1 MKINS
6 LLNRIFLN
14 KNIKVNFSYGKFIKQ
29 TQMPLENNAKKL
41 LKNFMI
47 QQDKKN

>member
-29 TQMPLENNAKKL
+29 NPNATREQRQKAVKK
-41 LKNFMI
+41 FY
-47 QQDKKN
+47 DSTR